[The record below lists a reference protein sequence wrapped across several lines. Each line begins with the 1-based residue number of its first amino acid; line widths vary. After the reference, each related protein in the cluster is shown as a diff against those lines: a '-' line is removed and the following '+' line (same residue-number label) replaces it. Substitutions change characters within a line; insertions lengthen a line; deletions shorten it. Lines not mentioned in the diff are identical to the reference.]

1 MWPCQRNIG
10 VIPAARLPR
19 RHLTCRPVTAIP
31 TSMRWRFVLSLPVL
45 FATAHGA
52 AAEPR
57 HCLTPAESRQAVK
70 IHKVVPLAK
79 AIRRVRAR
87 YPGDLVAV
95 RMCQEG
101 KHLLYVLT
109 VLPRSG
115 KVVHASVDAATGAMV
130 GGS

>member
-1 MWPCQRNIG
+1 M
-10 VIPAARLPR
+10 VI
-19 RHLTCRPVTAIP
+19 
-31 TSMRWRFVLSLPVL
+31 RFVLAVVL
-45 FATAHGA
+45 LIAAVQLA

-57 HCLTPAESRQAVK
+57 RCLSGEERRSAVRS
-70 IHKVVPLAK
+70 HKLVPLAK
-79 AIRRVRAR
+79 AISRVRAY

-95 RMCQEG
+95 RLCQEG

-115 KVVHASVDAATGAMV
+115 KVVNASVDAATGAMA

>member
-1 MWPCQRNIG
+1 M
-10 VIPAARLPR
+10 
-19 RHLTCRPVTAIP
+19 VT
-31 TSMRWRFVLSLPVL
+31 RFVLTVL
-45 FATAHGA
+45 LLIAAVQLA

-57 HCLTPAESRQAVK
+57 RCLSGEERRTLVRS
-70 IHKVVPLAK
+70 HKLVPLAK
-79 AIRRVRAR
+79 AISRVRAH

-95 RMCQEG
+95 RLCQEG

-115 KVVHASVDAATGAMV
+115 KVVNASVDAATGALA

>member
-1 MWPCQRNIG
+1 M
-10 VIPAARLPR
+10 
-19 RHLTCRPVTAIP
+19 VT
-31 TSMRWRFVLSLPVL
+31 RFVLTVL
-45 FATAHGA
+45 VLIAAAQLA

-57 HCLTPAESRQAVK
+57 RCLSGEERRTLVGS
-70 IHKVVPLAK
+70 HKLVPLAK
-79 AIRRVRAR
+79 AISRVRAH

-95 RMCQEG
+95 RLCQEG

-115 KVVHASVDAATGAMV
+115 KVVNASVDAATGALA

>member
-1 MWPCQRNIG
+1 M
-10 VIPAARLPR
+10 VI
-19 RHLTCRPVTAIP
+19 
-31 TSMRWRFVLSLPVL
+31 RFVSAVL
-45 FATAHGA
+45 LLVAAMQLA

-57 HCLTPAESRQAVK
+57 RCLSGEERRSVVK
-70 IHKVVPLAK
+70 SHKLVPLAK
-79 AIRRVRAR
+79 AISRVRAH

-95 RMCQEG
+95 RLCQDG

-115 KVVHASVDAATGAMV
+115 KVVNASVDAATGALA

>member
-1 MWPCQRNIG
+1 M
-10 VIPAARLPR
+10 
-19 RHLTCRPVTAIP
+19 VT
-31 TSMRWRFVLSLPVL
+31 RFVLTVL
-45 FATAHGA
+45 LLSVAVQLA

-57 HCLTPAESRQAVK
+57 RCLSGDERRTVVRS
-70 IHKVVPLAK
+70 HKLVPLAK
-79 AIRRVRAR
+79 AITRVRAH

-95 RMCQEG
+95 RLCQEG

-115 KVVHASVDAATGAMV
+115 KVVNASVDAATGALA